1 MQREIAPASSRSVE
15 ASIKDKPSEKD
26 LRFLNFGPSSNHC
39 SVTGA
44 GLKAREINLFHNEVL
59 GSELFQLF
67 TFSGFSFSAL
77 INL

>member
-26 LRFLNFGPSSNHC
+26 LRFFNFGPSSNHC

-44 GLKAREINLFHNEVL
+44 GLKAREINLFLNEVL
-59 GSELFQLF
+59 RLDYSLSMNHTYIIF
-67 TFSGFSFSAL
+67 
-77 INL
+77 

>member
-26 LRFLNFGPSSNHC
+26 LRFFNFGPSSNHW

-44 GLKAREINLFHNEVL
+44 GLKAREINSVSYTHLTLPTNREV
-59 GSELFQLF
+59 
-67 TFSGFSFSAL
+67 
-77 INL
+77 